1 MATRAEVANSEV
13 IKQNTQDTLDTKNK
27 IAEMDKKAQ
36 GRRNDIIKK
45 EKNRLK
51 VLEAEAKEREE
62 EKKALKEISDG
73 YSEVGDRAKAIG
85 DSIDG
90 FVKSIPGGE
99 FLAKAFGVDGLGKKM
114 QEEVWLLKIT

>member
-45 EKNRLK
+45 DKNRLK

-62 EKKALKEISDG
+62 ENEAIWEGIS
-73 YSEVGDRAKAIG
+73 SE
-85 DSIDG
+85 
-90 FVKSIPGGE
+90 
-99 FLAKAFGVDGLGKKM
+99 
-114 QEEVWLLKIT
+114 